1 MDITMQELI
10 IVKNA
15 MINVP
20 PAQELLINVLF
31 VQHLMLQ
38 QHLIAYA
45 KTNFM
50 ILMENQYV
58 LRVNPNVL
66 NVQEQ

>member
-1 MDITMQELI
+1 MDTTMQELI
-10 IVKNA
+10 IAKNA

-38 QHLIAYA
+38 QHLIAYV
-45 KTNFM
+45 KYKIT
-50 ILMENQYV
+50 LY
-58 LRVNPNVL
+58 
-66 NVQEQ
+66 